1 MFGMI
6 NDAVEVAVSI
16 APQAITSTAA
26 VNGTAVA
33 TANTLEDLL
42 LHLNSG
48 AASTADTLDF
58 AVQESADG
66 STSWAAVPADALF
79 SPTTG
84 QAVTPTQ
91 VTDAGAVSQL
101 IGIRKERVKPYVR
114 VVATAAGSSISIVHT
129 AVFILPRKVSQGW

>member
-6 NDAVEVAVSI
+6 NDAVEVATTITPRAV
-16 APQAITSTAA
+16 TSTSA

-33 TANTLEDLL
+33 TANTLEDFL

-58 AVQESADG
+58 AVEESADG

-91 VTDAGAVSQL
+91 VTDAGAVSQV
-101 IGIRKERVKPYVR
+101 IGIRRERVKPYIR
-114 VVATAAGSSISIVHT
+114 VTATAAGSSISIVT
-129 AVFILPRKVSQGW
+129 AATFIMPRKVSQGW